1 MNRLRLHTSLCDRL
15 DIRYPILLA
24 GMGRISC
31 PALVAAVSNAG
42 GLGILGGA
50 PLRPDTLNEWIEET
64 RRLTSA
70 PFGVDT
76 LLPARVPQSGD
87 KTTLK
92 KSIPEAYREFAR
104 QFRERHEIPEPP
116 RDDASTPALF
126 ELSRELSWEWTHD
139 FFKRQLE
146 VIMDQRVPVYAAGLG
161 DPSPFVQDFHAR
173 GIKVIGI
180 AGNVK
185 HVRRMREGGIDI
197 VVAQGTEAGGHN
209 GRIGTMALIPQA
221 VDAAGD
227 TPIVAAG
234 GIADGRG
241 LVAALAL
248 GAVGVWCG
256 TVFCTTGEAALSGFL
271 KQAMLES
278 DEEGTVVSRAVTG
291 KPMRQLKNK
300 WVEEFEASGLRPL
313 PMPFQLIY
321 SSPVMSGAGL
331 AKRKDICATAAGQVV
346 GMLDRLKPAAE
357 VVAEMITQAATI
369 LGEEPPSTPLSV
381 AR

>member
-1 MNRLRLHTSLCDRL
+1 M
-15 DIRYPILLA
+15 
-24 GMGRISC
+24 
-31 PALVAAVSNAG
+31 
-42 GLGILGGA
+42 
-50 PLRPDTLNEWIEET
+50 
-64 RRLTSA
+64 
-70 PFGVDT
+70 
-76 LLPARVPQSGD
+76 
-87 KTTLK
+87 
-92 KSIPEAYREFAR
+92 
-104 QFRERHEIPEPP
+104 
-116 RDDASTPALF
+116 
-126 ELSRELSWEWTHD
+126 
-139 FFKRQLE
+139 
-146 VIMDQRVPVYAAGLG
+146 
-161 DPSPFVQDFHAR
+161 
-173 GIKVIGI
+173 
-180 AGNVK
+180 
-185 HVRRMREGGIDI
+185 
-197 VVAQGTEAGGHN
+197 
-209 GRIGTMALIPQA
+209 
-221 VDAAGD
+221 
-227 TPIVAAG
+227 
-234 GIADGRG
+234 
-241 LVAALAL
+241 AALAL

-369 LGEEPPSTPLSV
+369 LGEEIPVTPPGA